1 MDSIL
6 VWSSSREEHRCH
18 VLMVFKALCHHKL
31 YAKRLKFLFASS
43 EVAFLGHILSV
54 NCVKVDPAKV
64 EAVRHWVLSSRI

>member
-1 MDSIL
+1 M
-6 VWSSSREEHRCH
+6 
-18 VLMVFKALCHHKL
+18 LMVFKALCHHKL

-64 EAVRHWVLSSRI
+64 EAVCH